1 MNNNRKISMSS
12 TPSIDRSDLFIGGA
26 FVEADSAA
34 RVQAINPATEEVIG
48 SVPEGN
54 QCDVDRAVAA
64 ARAAFGAWR
73 RTSGA
78 ERAAILLRVADGIAE
93 RSDELKNL
101 LMLQN
106 GSPKWWR
113 EQDVTIAQML
123 YRQASAAAA
132 QHEEEVLVEGPGGGK
147 TLLQREPIGVVAA
160 IAPWNAPQALQAI
173 KVANAMAAGCTV
185 VAKPSPETS
194 LDSYILAE
202 IMRDAGVPDGVYNFV
217 TGGRET
223 GAALVAHPGINKV
236 SFTGST
242 ESGKAVARECANT
255 LKPLIAEL
263 GGKSAAVILE
273 DADLQLFFDSLQREG
288 LPFSGQ
294 ACFCNAR
301 VIVPRKMQAE
311 VVDGIV
317 ATLKSFQFGEP
328 TDDATIM
335 GPLVSARQKERVE
348 AFIQSGLDEGAVA
361 VLGGNTDSGF
371 ERGYYVAPTVFT
383 NVTADMRI
391 FKEEIFGPVIT
402 VSAYDSE
409 EEAVALHDG
418 TDFGLSGSVYS
429 ESLER
434 ATEFSRKLA
443 TGQLLIN
450 GRRGAPNAQ
459 RDMYKQSALGGG
471 VDRMGGFLQT
481 KGITQPSGDNTMKT
495 IFG

>member
-1 MNNNRKISMSS
+1 MSS
-12 TPSIDRSDLFIGGA
+12 SARIDRSDLFIGGEFIA
-26 FVEADSAA
+26 ADSTA
-34 RVQAINPATEEVIG
+34 RVEAINPATKQVVG
-48 SVPEGN
+48 SVPDGN
-54 QCDVDRAVAA
+54 RQDIDRAVAA
-64 ARAAFGAWR
+64 AREAFKTWR
-73 RTSGA
+73 RTTGA
-78 ERAAILLRVADGIAE
+78 ERASVLARVADGIAA
-93 RSDELKNL
+93 RADEIKHL

-113 EQDVTIAQML
+113 DQDVTIAQML
-123 YRQASAAAA
+123 FRQAAAAAA
-132 QHEEEVLVEGPGGGK
+132 QHQEEVLVEGPGGGK
-147 TLLQREPIGVVAA
+147 TLLQREPMGVIAA

-173 KVANAMAAGCTV
+173 KVANAIAAGCTV

-194 LDSYILAE
+194 LDSYILTE
-202 IMRDAGVPDGVYNFV
+202 LMRDAGVPEGVYNIV

-223 GAALVAHPGINKV
+223 GAALVAHPGIDKV

-263 GGKSAAVILE
+263 GGKSAAVILD
-273 DADLQLFFDSLQREG
+273 DANLQLFFDSLQREG

-301 VIVPRKMQAE
+301 VIVPRKMKAE

-317 ATLKSFQFGEP
+317 ATLKSFRFGDP
-328 TDDATIM
+328 ADDATIM

-348 AFIQSGLDEGAVA
+348 GYIRSGLAEGAVA
-361 VLGGNTDSGF
+361 VLGGGTETGF
-371 ERGYYVAPTVFT
+371 DQGYYVAPTVFT
-383 NVTADMRI
+383 EVTADMRI
-391 FKEEIFGPVIT
+391 FREEIFGPVIT

-409 EEAVALHDG
+409 EEAVILHDA

-434 ATEFSRKLA
+434 ATDFSRKLA

-450 GRRGAPNAQ
+450 GRRGAPNAL

-481 KGITQPSGDNTMKT
+481 KGITQPSGENTMKT

>member
-1 MNNNRKISMSS
+1 MSS
-12 TPSIDRSDLFIGGA
+12 SAPIDRLDLFIGGE
-26 FVEADSAA
+26 FVVADSAA
-34 RVQAINPATEEVIG
+34 RIQAINPATEEVVG
-48 SVPEGN
+48 SVPDSNE
-54 QCDVDRAVAA
+54 QDVDRAVAA
-64 ARAAFGAWR
+64 ARAAFHGWR
-73 RTSGA
+73 RTTGA
-78 ERAAILLRVADGIAE
+78 ERAAILQRVADGIAA
-93 RSDELKNL
+93 RADEIKEL
-101 LMLQN
+101 LLLQN

-113 EQDVTIAQML
+113 EQDVTITEML

-132 QHEEEVLVEGPGGGK
+132 QHEEEVMIEGPGGGK

-160 IAPWNAPQALQAI
+160 IAPWNAPEALQAM
-173 KVANAMAAGCTV
+173 KVSSAMAAGCTV
-185 VAKPSPETS
+185 VVKPSPETS
-194 LDSYILAE
+194 LDSYLLAE
-202 IMRDAGVPDGVYNFV
+202 IMRDAGVPAGVYNVV
-217 TGGRET
+217 TGGAAT

-242 ESGKAVARECANT
+242 ASGKAVARECANT

-263 GGKSAAVILE
+263 GGKSAAVILD
-273 DADLQLFFDSLQREG
+273 DADLQLFYDSLQREG

-311 VVDGIV
+311 VVDGIIEV
-317 ATLKSFQFGEP
+317 LKSFKFGDPAE
-328 TDDATIM
+328 DDTIM

-348 AFIQSGLDEGAVA
+348 AYIQSGLSEGAVA
-361 VLGGNTDSGF
+361 ALGGGTDTGF
-371 ERGYYVAPTVFT
+371 DRGYYVAATVFT
-383 NVTADMRI
+383 EVTPEMRI
-391 FKEEIFGPVIT
+391 FREEIFGPVLT

-409 EEAVALHDG
+409 EEAVALHDA

-429 ESLER
+429 SSLER

-450 GRRGAPNAQ
+450 GRRGAPNAL
-459 RDMYKQSALGGG
+459 RDFYKQSAFGGG
-471 VDRMGGFLQT
+471 VDKMAGFLQT